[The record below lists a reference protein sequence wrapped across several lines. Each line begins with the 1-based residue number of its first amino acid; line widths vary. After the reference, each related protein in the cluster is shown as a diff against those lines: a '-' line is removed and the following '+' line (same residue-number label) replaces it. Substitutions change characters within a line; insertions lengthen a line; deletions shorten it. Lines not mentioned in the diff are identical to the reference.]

1 MIVLKDMAKNQKSRL
16 VFLAIFAILVGASII
31 GQSYLLVTIID
42 HIFVKATPFSEVI
55 PFLIGLLLVLLAR
68 TLFSYLS
75 GRTGIQMA
83 STVKR
88 TLRNQLLHRFSRN
101 PIQSSIQ
108 GQSGQKVSVMMDAVD
123 EVDSYYSSYIPQLF
137 QASIIPIMILV
148 VIFTEHLATGFII
161 LITAP
166 FIPVFM
172 MVIGFKTKDK
182 SEEQL
187 DKMAGFSGKFLD
199 TLQGLTTIKLYR
211 QSKKQQDEIEK
222 SSLGFREATMNVLKI
237 AFQNSLALEFITMLS
252 IGLIALEIALRMIV
266 FQDLSF
272 YTGFLMLVLAP
283 EFFTK
288 LKDLGSAFHT
298 GRGSMGA
305 AKILEKE
312 LTAPMQEMEWGESK
326 LESLAPPTI
335 EIRNGEFSYGEEA
348 GSFSLKELNFSIQ
361 PLEQIAVIGRTGS
374 GKSTLLHVIAG
385 LLPLSKGELRWNNQL
400 RSTYDEKDWF
410 QRISY
415 ISQNPY
421 LFSGTIADNIVIG
434 GNEGATRDEISKAGE
449 KAGIAELI
457 QSLPDGYDTHVGEGG
472 RGLSGGEKQRVALAR
487 AFLKQ
492 PSIIL
497 FDEPTT
503 GLDLATE
510 RILQSSMEELAQKST
525 VITVAH
531 RLHTIKNADR
541 ILLMD
546 EGKIIATG
554 THEELLKTSTIYRD
568 MVSVQ
573 QGRDEA

>member
-1 MIVLKDMAKNQKSRL
+1 MIVLKDMAKQQKSKL
-16 VFLAIFAILVGASII
+16 VFLAIFAVLVGASII

-42 HIFVKATPFSEVI
+42 YIFIKDRPFSDII
-55 PFLIGLLLVLLAR
+55 PLLIGLLFVLLVR
-68 TLFSYLS
+68 TFFSYLS
-75 GRTGIQMA
+75 GRTGIKMA
-83 STVKR
+83 SRVKR
-88 TLRNQLLHRFSRN
+88 TLRKRLLQRYSAS
-101 PIQSSIQ
+101 PIQTSIH
-108 GQSGQKVSVMMDAVD
+108 GQSGQKISVMMDAVD

-137 QASIIPIMILV
+137 QASIIPLMILV
-148 VIFTEHLATGFII
+148 VIFTEHLATGIII

-166 FIPVFM
+166 FIPIFM

-187 DKMAGFSGKFLD
+187 DKMARFSGKFLD

-211 QSKKQQDEIEK
+211 QSKKQKEEIQK
-222 SSLGFREATMNVLKI
+222 SSLGFREATMDVLKI

-305 AKILEKE
+305 AKKLEKE
-312 LTAPMQEMEWGESK
+312 LTAPIQAIEWGETRFNSD
-326 LESLAPPTI
+326 APPTI
-335 EIRNGEFSYGEEA
+335 EIHSGKFQYEGENG
-348 GSFSLKELNFSIQ
+348 FSLEEINLSIR
-361 PLEQIAVIGRTGS
+361 PYEQVAVVGKTGS
-374 GKSTLLHVIAG
+374 GKTTLLHIIAG
-385 LLPLSKGELRWNNQL
+385 LLPLSEGEMTLNDQPRKNYQ
-400 RSTYDEKDWF
+400 EKDWY

-421 LFSGTIADNIVIG
+421 LFSGTIAENIAIG
-434 GNEGATRDEISKAGE
+434 GNEKATRDEIIEAGH
-449 KAGIAELI
+449 KAGITELI
-457 QSLPDGYDTHVGEGG
+457 QSLPDGYDTNVGEGG
-472 RGLSGGEKQRVALAR
+472 RGLSGGEKQRVAIAR
-487 AFLKQ
+487 AFLKR
-492 PSIIL
+492 PSVIL

-510 RILQSSMEELAQKST
+510 RILQSSIEELSKKST

-531 RLHTIKNADR
+531 RLYTIKNADR

-546 EGKIIATG
+546 NGKIIAAG
-554 THEELLKTSTIYRD
+554 THEELLTTNPTYKK

-573 QGRDEA
+573 QGRDDV

>member
-1 MIVLKDMAKNQKSRL
+1 MIVLKDMAKQQKSKL
-16 VFLAIFAILVGASII
+16 VFLAIFAVLVGASII

-42 HIFVKATPFSEVI
+42 YIFIKDRPFSDII
-55 PFLIGLLLVLLAR
+55 PLLIGLLFVLLVR
-68 TLFSYLS
+68 SLFSYLS
-75 GRTGIQMA
+75 GRTGIKMA
-83 STVKR
+83 SRVKR
-88 TLRNQLLHRFSRN
+88 TLRKRLLQRYSAS
-101 PIQSSIQ
+101 PIQTSIH
-108 GQSGQKVSVMMDAVD
+108 GQSGQKISVMMDAVD

-137 QASIIPIMILV
+137 QASIIPLMILV
-148 VIFTEHLATGFII
+148 VIFTEHLATGIII

-166 FIPVFM
+166 FIPIFM

-187 DKMAGFSGKFLD
+187 DKMARFSGKFLD

-211 QSKKQQDEIEK
+211 QSKKQKEEIQK
-222 SSLGFREATMNVLKI
+222 SSLGFREATMDVLKI

-305 AKILEKE
+305 AKKLEKE
-312 LTAPMQEMEWGESK
+312 LTAPIQAIEWGETRFNSD
-326 LESLAPPTI
+326 APPTI
-335 EIRNGEFSYGEEA
+335 EIHSGKFQYEGENG
-348 GSFSLKELNFSIQ
+348 FSLEEINLSIR
-361 PLEQIAVIGRTGS
+361 PYEQVAVVGKTGS
-374 GKSTLLHVIAG
+374 GKTTLLHIIAG
-385 LLPLSKGELRWNNQL
+385 LLPLSEGEITLNDQPRKIYQ
-400 RSTYDEKDWF
+400 EKDWY

-421 LFSGTIADNIVIG
+421 LFSGTIAENIAIG
-434 GNEGATRDEISKAGE
+434 GNEKATRDEIIEAGH
-449 KAGIAELI
+449 KAGITELI
-457 QSLPDGYDTHVGEGG
+457 QSLPDGYDTNVGEGG
-472 RGLSGGEKQRVALAR
+472 RGLSGGEKQRVAIAR
-487 AFLKQ
+487 AFLKR
-492 PSIIL
+492 PSVIL

-510 RILQSSMEELAQKST
+510 RILQSSIEELSKKST

-531 RLHTIKNADR
+531 RLYTIKNADR

-546 EGKIIATG
+546 NGKIIAAG
-554 THEELLKTSTIYRD
+554 THEELLTTNPTYKK

-573 QGRDEA
+573 QGRDDV

>member
-1 MIVLKDMAKNQKSRL
+1 MIVLKDMAKQQKSKL
-16 VFLAIFAILVGASII
+16 VFLAIFAVLVGASII

-42 HIFVKATPFSEVI
+42 YIFIKDRPFSDII
-55 PFLIGLLLVLLAR
+55 PLLIGLLFVLLVR
-68 TLFSYLS
+68 TFFSYLS
-75 GRTGIQMA
+75 GRTGIKMA
-83 STVKR
+83 SRVKR
-88 TLRNQLLHRFSRN
+88 TLRKRLLQRYSAS
-101 PIQSSIQ
+101 PIQTSIH
-108 GQSGQKVSVMMDAVD
+108 GQSGQKISVMMDAVD

-137 QASIIPIMILV
+137 QASIIPLMILV
-148 VIFTEHLATGFII
+148 VIFTEHLATGIII

-166 FIPVFM
+166 FIPIFM

-187 DKMAGFSGKFLD
+187 DKMARFSGKFLD

-211 QSKKQQDEIEK
+211 QSKKQKEEIQK
-222 SSLGFREATMNVLKI
+222 SSLGFREATMDVLKI

-305 AKILEKE
+305 AKKLEKE
-312 LTAPMQEMEWGESK
+312 LTAPIQAIEWGETRFNSD
-326 LESLAPPTI
+326 APPTI
-335 EIRNGEFSYGEEA
+335 EIHSGKFQYEGENG
-348 GSFSLKELNFSIQ
+348 FSLEEINLSIR
-361 PLEQIAVIGRTGS
+361 PYEQVAVVGKTGS
-374 GKSTLLHVIAG
+374 GKTTLLHIIAG
-385 LLPLSKGELRWNNQL
+385 LLPLSEGEITLNDQPRKIYQ
-400 RSTYDEKDWF
+400 EKDWY

-421 LFSGTIADNIVIG
+421 LFSGTIAENIAIG
-434 GNEGATRDEISKAGE
+434 GNEKATRDEIIEAGH
-449 KAGIAELI
+449 KAGITELL
-457 QSLPDGYDTHVGEGG
+457 QSLPNGYDTTVGEGG
-472 RGLSGGEKQRVALAR
+472 RGLSGGEKQRVAIAR
-487 AFLKQ
+487 AFLKR
-492 PSIIL
+492 PSVIL

-510 RILQSSMEELAQKST
+510 RILQSSIEELSKKST

-531 RLHTIKNADR
+531 RLYTIKNADR

-546 EGKIIATG
+546 NGKIIAAG
-554 THEELLKTSTIYRD
+554 THEELLTTNPTYKK

-573 QGRDEA
+573 QGRDDV

>member
-1 MIVLKDMAKNQKSRL
+1 MIVLKDMAKQQKSKL
-16 VFLAIFAILVGASII
+16 VFLAIFAVLVGASII

-42 HIFVKATPFSEVI
+42 YIFIKDRPFSDII
-55 PFLIGLLLVLLAR
+55 PLLIGLIFVLLVR
-68 TLFSYLS
+68 SLFSYLS
-75 GRTGIQMA
+75 GRTGIKMA
-83 STVKR
+83 SRVKR
-88 TLRNQLLHRFSRN
+88 TLRKRLLQRYSAS
-101 PIQSSIQ
+101 PIQTSIH
-108 GQSGQKVSVMMDAVD
+108 GQSGQKISVMMDAVD

-137 QASIIPIMILV
+137 QASIIPLMILV
-148 VIFTEHLATGFII
+148 VIFTEHLATGIII

-166 FIPVFM
+166 FIPIFM

-187 DKMAGFSGKFLD
+187 DKMARFSGKFLD

-211 QSKKQQDEIEK
+211 QSKKQKEEIQK
-222 SSLGFREATMNVLKI
+222 SSLGFREATMDVLKI

-305 AKILEKE
+305 AKKLEKE
-312 LTAPMQEMEWGESK
+312 LTAPIQAIEWGETRFNSD
-326 LESLAPPTI
+326 APPTI
-335 EIRNGEFSYGEEA
+335 EIHSGKFQYEGENG
-348 GSFSLKELNFSIQ
+348 FSLEEINLSIR
-361 PLEQIAVIGRTGS
+361 PYEQVAVVGKTGS
-374 GKSTLLHVIAG
+374 GKTTLLHIIAG
-385 LLPLSKGELRWNNQL
+385 LLPLSEGEMTLNDQPRKIYQ
-400 RSTYDEKDWF
+400 EKDWY
-410 QRISY
+410 QRISF

-421 LFSGTIADNIVIG
+421 LFSGTIAENIAIG
-434 GNEGATRDEISKAGE
+434 GNEKATRDEIIEAGH
-449 KAGIAELI
+449 KAGITELI
-457 QSLPDGYDTHVGEGG
+457 QSLPDGYDTNVGEGG
-472 RGLSGGEKQRVALAR
+472 RGLSGGEKQRVAIAR
-487 AFLKQ
+487 AFLKR
-492 PSIIL
+492 PSVIL

-510 RILQSSMEELAQKST
+510 RILQSSIEELSKKST

-531 RLHTIKNADR
+531 RLYTIKNADR

-546 EGKIIATG
+546 NGKIIAAG
-554 THEELLKTSTIYRD
+554 THEELLTTNPTYKK

-573 QGRDEA
+573 QGRDDV

>member
-1 MIVLKDMAKNQKSRL
+1 MIVLKDMAKQQKSKL
-16 VFLAIFAILVGASII
+16 VFLAIFAVLVGASII

-42 HIFVKATPFSEVI
+42 YIFIKDSPFSDII
-55 PFLIGLLLVLLAR
+55 PLLIGLLFVLLVR
-68 TLFSYLS
+68 SLFSYLS
-75 GRTGIQMA
+75 GRTGIKMA
-83 STVKR
+83 SRVKR
-88 TLRNQLLHRFSRN
+88 TLRKRLLQRYSAS
-101 PIQSSIQ
+101 PIQTSIH
-108 GQSGQKVSVMMDAVD
+108 GQSGQKISVMMDAVD

-137 QASIIPIMILV
+137 QASIIPLMILV
-148 VIFTEHLATGFII
+148 VIFTEHLATGIII

-166 FIPVFM
+166 FIPIFM

-187 DKMAGFSGKFLD
+187 DKMARFSGKFLD

-211 QSKKQQDEIEK
+211 QSKKQKEEIQK
-222 SSLGFREATMNVLKI
+222 SSLGFREATMDVLKI

-305 AKILEKE
+305 AKKLDKE
-312 LTAPMQEMEWGESK
+312 LTAPIQAIEWGETRFNSD
-326 LESLAPPTI
+326 APPTI
-335 EIRNGEFSYGEEA
+335 EIQSGKFQYEGENG
-348 GSFSLKELNFSIQ
+348 FSLEDINLSIR
-361 PLEQIAVIGRTGS
+361 PYEQVAVVGKTGS
-374 GKSTLLHVIAG
+374 GKTTLLHIIAG
-385 LLPLSKGELRWNNQL
+385 LLPLSEGEMTLNDQPRKNYQ
-400 RSTYDEKDWF
+400 EKDWY

-421 LFSGTIADNIVIG
+421 LFSGTIAENIAIG
-434 GNEGATRDEISKAGE
+434 GNEHATRDEIIDAGH
-449 KAGIAELI
+449 KAGITELI
-457 QSLPDGYDTHVGEGG
+457 QSLPDGYDTNVGEGG
-472 RGLSGGEKQRVALAR
+472 RGLSGGEKQRVAIAR
-487 AFLKQ
+487 AFLKR

-510 RILQSSMEELAQKST
+510 RILQASIEELSKKST

-546 EGKIIATG
+546 NGKIIAVG
-554 THEELLKTSTIYRD
+554 THGELLTTNPTYKK

-573 QGRDEA
+573 QGRDDV

>member
-1 MIVLKDMAKNQKSRL
+1 MIVLKDMAKQQKSKL
-16 VFLAIFAILVGASII
+16 VFLAIFAVLVGASII

-42 HIFVKATPFSEVI
+42 YIFIKDRPFSDII
-55 PFLIGLLLVLLAR
+55 PLLIGLLFVLLVR
-68 TLFSYLS
+68 TFFSYLS
-75 GRTGIQMA
+75 GRTGIKMA
-83 STVKR
+83 SRVKR
-88 TLRNQLLHRFSRN
+88 TLRKRLLQRYSAS
-101 PIQSSIQ
+101 PIQTSIH
-108 GQSGQKVSVMMDAVD
+108 GQSGQKISVMMDAVD

-137 QASIIPIMILV
+137 QASIIPLMILV
-148 VIFTEHLATGFII
+148 VIFTEHLATGIII

-166 FIPVFM
+166 FIPIFM

-187 DKMAGFSGKFLD
+187 DKMARFSGKFLD

-211 QSKKQQDEIEK
+211 QSKKQKEEIQK
-222 SSLGFREATMNVLKI
+222 SSLGFREATMDVLKI

-305 AKILEKE
+305 AKKLEKE
-312 LTAPMQEMEWGESK
+312 LTAPIQAIEWGETRFNSD
-326 LESLAPPTI
+326 APPTI
-335 EIRNGEFSYGEEA
+335 EIHSGKFQYEGENG
-348 GSFSLKELNFSIQ
+348 FSLEEINLSIR
-361 PLEQIAVIGRTGS
+361 PYEQVAVVGKTGS
-374 GKSTLLHVIAG
+374 GKTTLLHIIAG
-385 LLPLSKGELRWNNQL
+385 LLPLSEGEITLNDQPRKIYQ
-400 RSTYDEKDWF
+400 EKDWY

-421 LFSGTIADNIVIG
+421 LFSGTIAENIAIG
-434 GNEGATRDEISKAGE
+434 GNEKATRDEIIEAGH
-449 KAGIAELI
+449 KAGITELL
-457 QSLPDGYDTHVGEGG
+457 QSLPNGYDTTVGEGG
-472 RGLSGGEKQRVALAR
+472 RGLSGGEKQRVAIAR
-487 AFLKQ
+487 AFLKR
-492 PSIIL
+492 PSVIL

-510 RILQSSMEELAQKST
+510 RILQSSIEELSKKST

-531 RLHTIKNADR
+531 RLYTIKNADR

-546 EGKIIATG
+546 NGKITAAG
-554 THEELLKTSTIYRD
+554 TNEELLATNPTYKK

-573 QGRDEA
+573 QGRDDV

>member
-1 MIVLKDMAKNQKSRL
+1 MIVLKDMAKQQKSKL
-16 VFLAIFAILVGASII
+16 VFLAIFAVLVGASII

-42 HIFVKATPFSEVI
+42 YIFIKDRPFSDII
-55 PFLIGLLLVLLAR
+55 PLLIGLLFVLLVR
-68 TLFSYLS
+68 TFFSYLS
-75 GRTGIQMA
+75 GRTGIKMA
-83 STVKR
+83 SRVKR
-88 TLRNQLLHRFSRN
+88 TLRKRLLQRYSAS
-101 PIQSSIQ
+101 PIQTSIH
-108 GQSGQKVSVMMDAVD
+108 GQSGQKISVMMDAVD

-137 QASIIPIMILV
+137 QASIIPLMILV
-148 VIFTEHLATGFII
+148 VIFTEHLATGIII

-166 FIPVFM
+166 FIPIFM

-187 DKMAGFSGKFLD
+187 DKMARFSGKFLD

-211 QSKKQQDEIEK
+211 QSKKQKEEIQK
-222 SSLGFREATMNVLKI
+222 SSLGFREATMDVLKI

-305 AKILEKE
+305 AKKLEKE
-312 LTAPMQEMEWGESK
+312 LTAPIQAIEWGETRFNSD
-326 LESLAPPTI
+326 APPTI
-335 EIRNGEFSYGEEA
+335 EIHSGKFQYEGENG
-348 GSFSLKELNFSIQ
+348 FSLEEINLSIR
-361 PLEQIAVIGRTGS
+361 PYEQVAVVGKTGS
-374 GKSTLLHVIAG
+374 GKTTLLHIIAG
-385 LLPLSKGELRWNNQL
+385 LLPLSEGEMTLNDQPRKIYQ
-400 RSTYDEKDWF
+400 EKDWY
-410 QRISY
+410 QRISF

-421 LFSGTIADNIVIG
+421 LFSGTIAENIAIG
-434 GNEGATRDEISKAGE
+434 GNEKATRDEIIEAGH
-449 KAGIAELI
+449 KAGITELI
-457 QSLPDGYDTHVGEGG
+457 QSLPDGYDTNVGEGG
-472 RGLSGGEKQRVALAR
+472 RGLSGGEKQRVAIAR
-487 AFLKQ
+487 AFLKR
-492 PSIIL
+492 PSVIL

-510 RILQSSMEELAQKST
+510 RILQSSIEELSKKST

-546 EGKIIATG
+546 NGKIITAG
-554 THEELLKTSTIYRD
+554 THEELLATNPTYKK

-573 QGRDEA
+573 QGRDDV

>member
-1 MIVLKDMAKNQKSRL
+1 MIVLKDMAKQQKSKL
-16 VFLAIFAILVGASII
+16 VFLAIFAVLVGASII

-42 HIFVKATPFSEVI
+42 YIFIKDRPFSDII
-55 PFLIGLLLVLLAR
+55 PLLIGLLFVLLVR
-68 TLFSYLS
+68 TFFSYLS
-75 GRTGIQMA
+75 GRTGIKMA
-83 STVKR
+83 SRVKR
-88 TLRNQLLHRFSRN
+88 TIRKKLLLRYSAS
-101 PIQSSIQ
+101 PIQSSIH
-108 GQSGQKVSVMMDAVD
+108 GQSGQKISVMMDAVD

-137 QASIIPIMILV
+137 QASIIPLMILV
-148 VIFTEHLATGFII
+148 VIFTEHLATGIII

-166 FIPVFM
+166 FIPIFM

-187 DKMAGFSGKFLD
+187 DKMARFSGKFLD

-211 QSKKQQDEIEK
+211 QSKKQKEEIQK
-222 SSLGFREATMNVLKI
+222 SSLGFREATMDVLKI

-305 AKILEKE
+305 AKKLEKE
-312 LTAPMQEMEWGESK
+312 LTAPIQAIEWGETRFNSD
-326 LESLAPPTI
+326 APPTI
-335 EIRNGEFSYGEEA
+335 EIHSGKFQYEGENG
-348 GSFSLKELNFSIQ
+348 FSLEEINLSIR
-361 PLEQIAVIGRTGS
+361 PYEQVAVVGKTGS
-374 GKSTLLHVIAG
+374 GKTTLLHIIAG
-385 LLPLSKGELRWNNQL
+385 LLPLSEGEMTLNDQPRKIYQ
-400 RSTYDEKDWF
+400 EKDWY
-410 QRISY
+410 QRISF

-421 LFSGTIADNIVIG
+421 LFSGTIAENIAIG
-434 GNEGATRDEISKAGE
+434 GNEKATRDEIIEAGH
-449 KAGIAELI
+449 KAGITELI
-457 QSLPDGYDTHVGEGG
+457 QSLPDGYDTNVGEGG
-472 RGLSGGEKQRVALAR
+472 RGLSGGEKQRVAIAR
-487 AFLKQ
+487 AFLKR
-492 PSIIL
+492 PSVIL

-510 RILQSSMEELAQKST
+510 RILQSSIEELSKKST

-546 EGKIIATG
+546 NGKITAAG
-554 THEELLKTSTIYRD
+554 THEELLTTNPTYKK

-573 QGRDEA
+573 QGRDDV

>member
-1 MIVLKDMAKNQKSRL
+1 MIVLKDMAKQQKSKL
-16 VFLAIFAILVGASII
+16 VFLAIFAVLVGASII

-42 HIFVKATPFSEVI
+42 YIFIKDRPFSDII
-55 PFLIGLLLVLLAR
+55 PLLIGLIFVLLVR
-68 TLFSYLS
+68 SLFSYLS
-75 GRTGIQMA
+75 GRTGIKMA
-83 STVKR
+83 SRVKR
-88 TLRNQLLHRFSRN
+88 TLRKRLLQRYSAS
-101 PIQSSIQ
+101 PIQTSIH
-108 GQSGQKVSVMMDAVD
+108 GQSGQKISVMMDAVD

-137 QASIIPIMILV
+137 QASIIPLMILV
-148 VIFTEHLATGFII
+148 VIFTEHLATGIII

-166 FIPVFM
+166 FIPIFM

-187 DKMAGFSGKFLD
+187 DKMARFSGKFLD

-211 QSKKQQDEIEK
+211 QSKKQKEEIQK
-222 SSLGFREATMNVLKI
+222 SSLGFREATMDVLKI

-305 AKILEKE
+305 AKKLEKE
-312 LTAPMQEMEWGESK
+312 LTAPIQAIEWGETRFNSD
-326 LESLAPPTI
+326 APPTI
-335 EIRNGEFSYGEEA
+335 EIHSGKFQYEGENG
-348 GSFSLKELNFSIQ
+348 FSLEEINLSIR
-361 PLEQIAVIGRTGS
+361 PYEQVAVVGKTGS
-374 GKSTLLHVIAG
+374 GKTTLLHIIAG
-385 LLPLSKGELRWNNQL
+385 LLPLSEGEMTLNDQPRKIYQ
-400 RSTYDEKDWF
+400 EKDWY
-410 QRISY
+410 QRISF

-421 LFSGTIADNIVIG
+421 LFSGTIAENIAIG
-434 GNEGATRDEISKAGE
+434 GNEKATRDEIIEAGH
-449 KAGIAELI
+449 KAGITELI
-457 QSLPDGYDTHVGEGG
+457 QSLPDGYDTNVGEGG
-472 RGLSGGEKQRVALAR
+472 RGLSGGEKQRVAIAR
-487 AFLKQ
+487 AFLKR

-510 RILQSSMEELAQKST
+510 RILQSSIEELSKKST

-531 RLHTIKNADR
+531 RLYTIKNADR

-546 EGKIIATG
+546 NGKIIAAG
-554 THEELLKTSTIYRD
+554 THEELLTTNPTYKK

-573 QGRDEA
+573 QGRDDV

>member
-1 MIVLKDMAKNQKSRL
+1 MIVLKDMAKQQKSKL
-16 VFLAIFAILVGASII
+16 VFLAIFAVLVGASII

-42 HIFVKATPFSEVI
+42 YIFIKDRPFSDII
-55 PFLIGLLLVLLAR
+55 PLLIGLLFVLLVR
-68 TLFSYLS
+68 TFFSYLS
-75 GRTGIQMA
+75 GRTGIKMA
-83 STVKR
+83 SRVKR
-88 TLRNQLLHRFSRN
+88 TLRKRLLQRYSAS
-101 PIQSSIQ
+101 PIQTSIH
-108 GQSGQKVSVMMDAVD
+108 GQSGQKISVMMDAVD

-137 QASIIPIMILV
+137 QASIIPLMILV
-148 VIFTEHLATGFII
+148 VIFTEHLATGIII

-166 FIPVFM
+166 FIPIFM

-187 DKMAGFSGKFLD
+187 DKMARFSGKFLD

-211 QSKKQQDEIEK
+211 QSKKQKEEIQK
-222 SSLGFREATMNVLKI
+222 SSLGFREATMDVLKI

-305 AKILEKE
+305 AKKLEKE
-312 LTAPMQEMEWGESK
+312 LTAPIQAIEWGETRFNSD
-326 LESLAPPTI
+326 APPTI
-335 EIRNGEFSYGEEA
+335 EIHSGKFQYEGENG
-348 GSFSLKELNFSIQ
+348 FSLEEINLSIR
-361 PLEQIAVIGRTGS
+361 PYEQVAVVGKTGS
-374 GKSTLLHVIAG
+374 GKTTLLHIIAG
-385 LLPLSKGELRWNNQL
+385 LLPLSEGEMTLNDQPRKIYQ
-400 RSTYDEKDWF
+400 EKDWY
-410 QRISY
+410 QRISF

-421 LFSGTIADNIVIG
+421 LFSGTIAENIAIG
-434 GNEGATRDEISKAGE
+434 GNEKATRDEIIEAGH
-449 KAGIAELI
+449 KAGITELI
-457 QSLPDGYDTHVGEGG
+457 QSLPDGYDTNVGEGG
-472 RGLSGGEKQRVALAR
+472 RGLSGGEKQRVAIAR
-487 AFLKQ
+487 AFLKR

-510 RILQSSMEELAQKST
+510 RILQSSIEELSKKST

-546 EGKIIATG
+546 NGKIIAAG
-554 THEELLKTSTIYRD
+554 THEELLTTNPTYKK

-573 QGRDEA
+573 QGRDDV

>member
-1 MIVLKDMAKNQKSRL
+1 MIVLKDMAKNQKDKL
-16 VFLAIFAILVGASII
+16 IFLAVFALLIGASII
-31 GQSYLLVTIID
+31 GQSYLIVTIID
-42 HIFVKATPFSEVI
+42 HIFIQDTAFSEIV
-55 PFLIGLLLVLLAR
+55 PLLIGLLAVLLAR

-75 GRTGIQMA
+75 GRTGIKMA

-88 TLRNQLLHRFSRN
+88 TLRKQLLQRFSKN
-101 PIQSSIQ
+101 PVQSSIQ

-123 EVDSYYSSYIPQLF
+123 EVDSYFSSYIPQLF

-148 VIFTEHLATGFII
+148 VIFTEHLATGIII

-166 FIPVFM
+166 FIPIFM
-172 MVIGFKTKDK
+172 VVIGFKTKDK

-266 FQDLSF
+266 FQDLYF

-312 LTAPMQEMEWGESK
+312 LTAPMNAMEWGEMRIDSTN
-326 LESLAPPTI
+326 PPQI
-335 EIRNGEFSYGEEA
+335 EIRNGEFSYNEE
-348 GSFSLKELNFSIQ
+348 SDFSLSHLNFTIK

-385 LLPLSKGELRWNNQL
+385 LLPLSKGSLSWNNQP
-400 RSTYDEKDWF
+400 RDAYTEKDWF
-410 QRISY
+410 QQISY

-421 LFSGTIADNIVIG
+421 LFSGTIAENIVIG
-434 GNEGATRDEISKAGE
+434 GNEEATDEEIRQAGN

-457 QSLPDGYDTHVGEGG
+457 QSLPDGYDTVIGEGG
-472 RGLSGGEKQRVALAR
+472 RGLSGGEKQRVAIAR

-510 RILQSSMEELAQKST
+510 RILQSSMEELSKNST

-531 RLHTIKNADR
+531 RLHTIKNADK
-541 ILLMD
+541 ILLM
-546 EGKIIATG
+546 EHGKIIAMG
-554 THEELLKTSTIYRD
+554 THDELLKTSSIYSE

-573 QGRDEA
+573 QGRGEA